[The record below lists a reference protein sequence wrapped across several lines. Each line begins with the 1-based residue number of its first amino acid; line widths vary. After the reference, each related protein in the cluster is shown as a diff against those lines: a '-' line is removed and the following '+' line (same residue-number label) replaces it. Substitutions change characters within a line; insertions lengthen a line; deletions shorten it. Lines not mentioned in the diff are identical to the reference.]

1 MRLKLPLT
9 IFLEVALET
18 PRLKTRALSE
28 SKNYIEIYFN
38 TVSHTKHP
46 KMTIPWADFQLTLP
60 HCLALV
66 LEQQLH

>member
-1 MRLKLPLT
+1 
-9 IFLEVALET
+9 LEVALET

-46 KMTIPWADFQLTLP
+46 KNDDSLGRLSAHTAALLGAGVGAAVA
-60 HCLALV
+60 LASV
-66 LEQQLH
+66 VG